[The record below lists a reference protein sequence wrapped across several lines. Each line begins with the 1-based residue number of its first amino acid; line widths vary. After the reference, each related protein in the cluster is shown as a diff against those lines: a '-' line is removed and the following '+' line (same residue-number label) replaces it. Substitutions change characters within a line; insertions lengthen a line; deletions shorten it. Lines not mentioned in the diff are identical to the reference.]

1 MDTPDIIG
9 ARCKENWMYPSMNK
23 CMEVG
28 GVGVEVSILNKQL
41 TCILSSFQIAL
52 MQNLVNFL
60 MYLRAIDNSN

>member
-9 ARCKENWMYPSMNK
+9 ARCKESWMYPSMNK

-28 GVGVEVSILNKQL
+28 GVGVSNLHKQL

-52 MQNLVNFL
+52 MQNLVNFDL
-60 MYLRAIDNSN
+60 FKGF